1 MPRPA
6 LDCRGHRLKGR
17 LAGTIGSRN
26 YCPNPRRPAGTSLRG
41 RRKDFALAPGRR
53 QLPDD
58 PGGLQL
64 VDKIIDGGCRSRN
77 PLVLFVGEYPLGKS
91 PLGESLTLSFVTGGV
106 LGDEEPV
113 QRPLLA
119 EAPTH
124 PVGCRRRSRQRSPAW
139 RVPGSRI
146 YAGAGIALPLSASR
160 VEVLAQDGALA
171 GRVRLSVPTTYG
183 HYRLPPVLAR
193 FAQQYPQ
200 VQVELNITNRNVDL
214 VAEGFDLAIRLGQLP
229 DSGLVARKLED
240 ALLLLVAAPDYL
252 QRRGT
257 PQTLDELQQHLCLPF
272 VMPRTGRLAPWVF
285 RDGGRDVDWLPRSS
299 IETSDDVLGV
309 VSLAEQGI
317 GICQSYEFIVRERLQ
332 RGQLVEVLPQLR
344 GRSRP
349 FSVIYAPHRRQ
360 SAAARAMIELLV
372 GNAAVVGDGAD

>member
-1 MPRPA
+1 MSRKFDYLGDVEVFLAVVEHGSFTAGAVA
-6 LDCRGHRLKGR
+6 LSTTPSVLSRAVTRLEARLGRQLLQRTTRRVGLTDAGR
-17 LAGTIGSRN
+17 LYLEQVRTAFG
-26 YCPNPRRPAGTSLRG
+26 L
-41 RRKDFALAPGRR
+41 L
-53 QLPDD
+53 DD
-58 PGGLQL
+58 
-64 VDKIIDGGCRSRN
+64 
-77 PLVLFVGEYPLGKS
+77 
-91 PLGESLTLSFVTGGV
+91 
-106 LGDEEPV
+106 
-113 QRPLLA
+113 A
-119 EAPTH
+119 E
-124 PVGCRRRSRQRSPAW
+124 RD
-139 RVPGSRI
+139 
-146 YAGAGIALPLSASR
+146 
-160 VEVLAQDGALA
+160 VLAQDGALA

-229 DSGLVARKLED
+229 DSGLVGRKLED
-240 ALLLLVAAPDYL
+240 APLVLVASPDYL

-257 PQTLDELQQHLCLPF
+257 PQTLDDLQQHLCLPF
-272 VMPRTGRLAPWVF
+272 VMPRTGRLASWIF
-285 RDGGRDVDWLPRSS
+285 RDSGRDVDWLPRSS

-317 GICQSYEFIVRERLQ
+317 GICQSYAFIVRERLL

-372 GNAAVVGDGAD
+372 GNAAEAGVG